1 MLVWRNF
8 DDYYN
13 FHKLKMKIENNIKIN
28 HGMIKNW
35 QLTTMLVLYRHTEE
49 NKRRRIALDACIAIG
64 HNVNGNGVLAFS
76 CVREWASECVW
87 VCGKHYKL
95 ACTIQ
100 HPVKSESRLPNA
112 VMCNMIFFSLTKK
125 KQQKKKKKKT
135 ATKQQL
141 QQRVKKKT
149 HSTEI
154 WLHSNNHKWPH
165 TGANRMPSMHFM
177 QAHLEPFDRRRKR
190 TIAKREYK
198 KQNKTNQQKQ

>member
-1 MLVWRNF
+1 MEIVFWHFHVWESER
-8 DDYYN
+8 
-13 FHKLKMKIENNIKIN
+13 
-28 HGMIKNW
+28 
-35 QLTTMLVLYRHTEE
+35 V
-49 NKRRRIALDACIAIG
+49 
-64 HNVNGNGVLAFS
+64 NVY
-76 CVREWASECVW
+76 EVW

-198 KQNKTNQQKQ
+198 KQNKTKQTSKNNSSCIEMPKTQAFGSSLE